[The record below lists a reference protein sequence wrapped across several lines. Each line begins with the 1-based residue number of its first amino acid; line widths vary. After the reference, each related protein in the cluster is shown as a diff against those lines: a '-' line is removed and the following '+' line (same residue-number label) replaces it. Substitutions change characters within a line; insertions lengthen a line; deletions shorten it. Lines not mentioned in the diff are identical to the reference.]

1 MASGSGPP
9 EHTLILNK
17 TQAHLTQL
25 LGLSSKPKTAMFTE
39 PFSDF
44 INSNWG
50 EAKHPFKHSIM
61 DWELGKHMQMEEGE
75 PKTRNQRIEEAQAE
89 DMTQEEDRIA
99 FEGETNSYCMSG
111 GDSSF
116 LESFEN
122 QLVTYNESEPLSIE
136 ENLTEEMIETRAT
149 IWVHLNVIKLG
160 INGAM
165 SEFSKC
171 IEEMELVDPPLFGG
185 SYTWRRGE
193 NHRSASRID
202 RFLYSSLWEEQF
214 TLIKQADLPKI
225 GSDHNPIM
233 LSCGELNFKKKYFK
247 FESWWLRVEGFK
259 EKVQQWW
266 GAFVVK
272 GRPDYILVEKL
283 KMLKEKLKEWSRNNR
298 GNWKQ
303 RKGDILNQIAALEA
317 IQEQRALTDD
327 EAMQKSNL
335 VLEFEEVARNEKIAW
350 RQRSRIQW
358 LKQGD
363 QNTSIG

>member
-1 MASGSGPP
+1 VESPATYRLMEVEKRADRGDSDMLLDGTKDRPMLLEDRNRVLDRGKGPATKKTTDIEVYKEGVQEKDNSHMASGSGPP
-9 EHTLILNK
+9 EHTLNLNK

-89 DMTQEEDRIA
+89 DMTQEEDSIA

-122 QLVTYNESEPLSIE
+122 QLVTYNEPEPLSIE

-160 INGAM
+160 QAFGAAIKGCEKEAYALCM
-165 SEFSKC
+165 KLDQKRYLERHAGKGKSSNSNNNTIPK
-171 IEEMELVDPPLFGG
+171 ELKNLMFDMKFKDGEPRISG
-185 SYTWRRGE
+185 RRLTIM
-193 NHRSASRID
+193 HR
-202 RFLYSSLWEEQF
+202 
-214 TLIKQADLPKI
+214 
-225 GSDHNPIM
+225 
-233 LSCGELNFKKKYFK
+233 
-247 FESWWLRVEGFK
+247 
-259 EKVQQWW
+259 
-266 GAFVVK
+266 
-272 GRPDYILVEKL
+272 
-283 KMLKEKLKEWSRNNR
+283 
-298 GNWKQ
+298 
-303 RKGDILNQIAALEA
+303 
-317 IQEQRALTDD
+317 
-327 EAMQKSNL
+327 
-335 VLEFEEVARNEKIAW
+335 
-350 RQRSRIQW
+350 
-358 LKQGD
+358 
-363 QNTSIG
+363 